1 MPISYSIDVLLA
13 LKNAG
18 YNTNRIRKEKI
29 MGEATLQKI
38 RAGEMISWKNIE
50 VICKLLECQ
59 PGDIVEYAPTQKAGE
74 SGGN

>member
-1 MPISYSIDVLLA
+1 MPIRYSIDVLLA

-50 VICKLLECQ
+50 IICRLLECQ
-59 PGDIVEYAPTQKAGE
+59 PGDIVEYTPVQKDGDAYA
-74 SGGN
+74 